1 MSSEEEISAAVNA
14 RKGKVAG
21 MLSGDKTSALRVALT
36 DPPVTSKN
44 PDTKAINCNTVGD
57 VITAVGESDID
68 SVIEKLE
75 MAECDILMKYIY
87 KLLGDTSHSDKSGV
101 MLKWHAK
108 LLKKTGMG
116 SIVRSMT
123 DRKTV

>member
-1 MSSEEEISAAVNA
+1 MSEEELSAAVTA
-14 RKGKVAG
+14 RKGQVAG
-21 MLSGDKTSALRVALT
+21 MLSGDKTTALRVALT
-36 DPPVTSKN
+36 DPPVTSKSQE
-44 PDTKAINCNTVGD
+44 TKSINCNTVGD
-57 VITAVGESDID
+57 VIAAVGEGEID

-87 KLLGDTSHSDKSGV
+87 KLLGDTAHSDKSGV

-116 SIVRSMT
+116 AIVRSMT

>member
-1 MSSEEEISAAVNA
+1 MSEEELSAAVTA
-14 RKGKVAG
+14 RKGQVAG
-21 MLSGDKTSALRVALT
+21 MLSGDKTTALRVALT
-36 DPPVTSKN
+36 DPPVTSKSQE
-44 PDTKAINCNTVGD
+44 TKSINCNTVGD
-57 VITAVGESDID
+57 VIAAVGEGEID

-87 KLLGDTSHSDKSGV
+87 KLLGDTAHSDKPGV

-116 SIVRSMT
+116 AIVRSMT